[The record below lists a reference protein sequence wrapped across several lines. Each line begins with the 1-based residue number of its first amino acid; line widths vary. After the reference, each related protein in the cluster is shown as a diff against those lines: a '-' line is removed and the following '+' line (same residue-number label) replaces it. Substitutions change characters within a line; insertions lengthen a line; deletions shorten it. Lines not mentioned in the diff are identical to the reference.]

1 MKAFINTFQERKWEL
16 LQTLFEHIQI
26 SFIALLIATLIAIPI
41 GIWLTRHTK
50 IAEPIINI
58 AAIMQTIPSLALLGL
73 MIPLFGIGRVPAI
86 IALVIYA
93 LLPILRNTYTG
104 IKEVD
109 PSLKEA
115 AQGIGM
121 NTYRQ
126 LKNVEIPLAMP
137 VIMAGIRTAMVLIIG
152 TATLAAF
159 IGAGGLGDLI
169 LLGIDRNN
177 MNILLLGAIPA
188 ALLALLF
195 DFVLKRMEK
204 LSYRKMM
211 IVTGLLLLSFLLV
224 AIWPLFFQKDNQM
237 KFAGKLGTEPE
248 IITNMYKLII
258 EDKTDVNVD
267 IEPGMGK
274 TTFLFNAL
282 KSDDIDGY
290 LEFTGTVLGE
300 ITKEDAKFTTEKE
313 VYQQANDSINKK
325 YQMSLLKPMQYNNT
339 YALAVKKEYAD
350 KYQLKSIS
358 DLQKVE
364 STVRAGFT
372 LEFNDRL
379 DGYKGIQKKYGI
391 KFDNVRTM
399 EPKIRYQAI
408 EQGKI
413 DLIDAYSTDA
423 ELKKYGM
430 VVLKDDKHLFPPY
443 QGAPLLKDETI
454 KEHPEVVKALNQL
467 AGKITD
473 EEMQTMNYAVT
484 YQNKS
489 PESIARAYLKKEKLI
504 K

>member
-16 LQTLFEHIQI
+16 LQTLFEHIQL

-73 MIPLFGIGRVPAI
+73 MIPFFGIGRVPAI

-126 LKNVEIPLAMP
+126 LKNVEIPIAMP

-258 EDKTDVNVD
+258 EDKTDVFVE

-282 KSDDIDGY
+282 KSDNIDGY

-313 VYQQANDSINKK
+313 VYQQANESINKK

-358 DLQKVE
+358 DLQKVK
-364 STVRAGFT
+364 SAIRAGFT
-372 LEFNDRL
+372 LEFNDRM

-430 VVLKDDKHLFPPY
+430 VVLKDDKNLFPPY

-489 PESIARAYLKKEKLI
+489 PESTARAYLKREKLI

>member
-16 LQTLFEHIQI
+16 LQTLFEHIQL

-73 MIPLFGIGRVPAI
+73 MIPFFGIGRVPAI

-104 IKEVD
+104 IKEVN

-126 LKNVEIPLAMP
+126 LKNVEIPIAMP

-258 EDKTDVNVD
+258 EDKTDVFVE

-282 KSDDIDGY
+282 KSDNIDGY

-313 VYQQANDSINKK
+313 VYQQANESINKK

-358 DLQKVE
+358 DLQKVK
-364 STVRAGFT
+364 STIRAGFT
-372 LEFNDRL
+372 LEFNDRM

-430 VVLKDDKHLFPPY
+430 VVLKDDKNLFPPY

-489 PESIARAYLKKEKLI
+489 PESIAHAYLKREKLI

>member
-1 MKAFINTFQERKWEL
+1 MNSLWQTFSERKYEL
-16 LQTLFEHIQI
+16 LQALFEHIQI

-41 GIWLTRHTK
+41 GIYLTRHSK
-50 IAEPIINI
+50 IAEPIINVT
-58 AAIMQTIPSLALLGL
+58 AVLQTIPSLALLGL

-115 AQGIGM
+115 ASGIGM
-121 NTYRQ
+121 NTFRQ
-126 LKNVEIPLAMP
+126 LTKVEIPLAMP

-177 MNILLLGAIPA
+177 TSILLLGAIPA

-195 DFVLKRMEK
+195 DFLLKRMEK
-204 LSYRKMM
+204 LSYRKLIYILGAM
-211 IVTGLLLLSFLLV
+211 LLV
-224 AIWPLFFQKDNQM
+224 LLFVAVEPLLFGKEEKL

-248 IITNMYKLII
+248 IITNMYKYVI
-258 EDKTDVNVD
+258 EEKTDVSV
-267 IEPGMGK
+267 EVSPGMGK

-282 KSDDIDGY
+282 KSDNIDGY

-300 ITKEDAKFTTEKE
+300 ITKEDPEATTEAE
-313 VYQQANDSINKK
+313 VYQQANESLKKK
-325 YQMSLLKPMQYNNT
+325 YDMALLKPMKYNNT
-339 YALAVKKEYAD
+339 YALAVKKSYAEEHN
-350 KYQLKSIS
+350 LKTIS
-358 DLQKVE
+358 DLKKVKDDIR
-364 STVRAGFT
+364 VGFT
-372 LEFNDRL
+372 LEFNDRN
-379 DGYKGIQKKYGI
+379 DGYKGIQKKYNI
-391 KFDNVRTM
+391 KFNNVKTM

-408 EQGKI
+408 DQNKI
-413 DLIDAYSTDA
+413 DLMDAYSTDA
-423 ELKKYGM
+423 ELKKYDM

-443 QGAPLLKDETI
+443 QGAPLLKQSTI
-454 KEHPEVVKALNQL
+454 YKHPEVVDALNTL
-467 AGKITD
+467 SGKITD
-473 EEMQTMNYAVT
+473 EEMQKMNYEVA
-484 YQNKS
+484 YNNKT
-489 PESIARAYLKKEKLI
+489 PESVAKAYLKKEKII

>member
-1 MKAFINTFQERKWEL
+1 MGTLWQTFNQRKYEL
-16 LQTLFEHIQI
+16 LQALSEHIQI
-26 SFIALLIATLIAIPI
+26 SFIALLIATFITIPI
-41 GIWLTRHTK
+41 GIYLTRHTK
-50 IAEPIINI
+50 LAEPIINI
-58 AAIMQTIPSLALLGL
+58 TAVLQTIPSLALLGL

-115 AQGIGM
+115 ASGIGM

-126 LKNVEIPLAMP
+126 LTKVEIPLAMP

-195 DFVLKRMEK
+195 DFLLKRLEK
-204 LSYRKMM
+204 LSYRK
-211 IVTGLLLLSFLLV
+211 LLYVLSTMLLIFLIV
-224 AIWPLFFQKDNQM
+224 AIWPLFFNNDHKL

-248 IITNMYKLII
+248 IITNMYKIVI
-258 EDKTDVNVD
+258 EDKTDTTVEVS
-267 IEPGMGK
+267 PGMGK

-300 ITKEDAKFTTEKE
+300 ISKEDPEATTEKA
-313 VYQQANDSINKK
+313 VYQQANDSLK
-325 YQMSLLKPMQYNNT
+325 QFDMALLKPMKYNNT
-339 YALAVKKEYAD
+339 YALAVKRSYAKD
-350 KYQLKSIS
+350 HNLKTIS
-358 DLQKVE
+358 DLEKVKDDIR
-364 STVRAGFT
+364 VGFT
-372 LEFNDRL
+372 LEFNDRN

-391 KFDNVRTM
+391 KFNQVKTM

-408 EQGKI
+408 EQDKI

-423 ELKKYGM
+423 ELKKYDM

-443 QGAPLLKDETI
+443 QGAPLLKQSTI
-454 KEHPEVVKALNQL
+454 KDNPEVVRALNLL
-467 AGKITD
+467 ANKISD
-473 EEMQTMNYAVT
+473 EEMQAMNYEVT
-484 YQNKS
+484 YNDKT
-489 PESIARAYLKKEKLI
+489 PESVAKAYLKKEGII

>member
-16 LQTLFEHIQI
+16 LQTLFEHIQL

-73 MIPLFGIGRVPAI
+73 MIPFFGIGRVPAI

-126 LKNVEIPLAMP
+126 LKNVEIPIAMP

-195 DFVLKRMEK
+195 DFVLKHMEK

-258 EDKTDVNVD
+258 EDKTDVFVE

-282 KSDDIDGY
+282 KSDNIDGY

-313 VYQQANDSINKK
+313 VYQQANESINKK

-358 DLQKVE
+358 DLQKVK
-364 STVRAGFT
+364 STIRAGFT
-372 LEFNDRL
+372 LEFNDRM

-430 VVLKDDKHLFPPY
+430 VVLKDDKNLFPPY

-489 PESIARAYLKKEKLI
+489 PESIAHAYLKREKLI

>member
-16 LQTLFEHIQI
+16 LQTLFEHIQL

-73 MIPLFGIGRVPAI
+73 MIPFFGIGRVPAI

-126 LKNVEIPLAMP
+126 LKNVEIPIAMP

-258 EDKTDVNVD
+258 EDKTDVFVE

-282 KSDDIDGY
+282 KSDNIDGY

-313 VYQQANDSINKK
+313 VYQQANESINKK

-358 DLQKVE
+358 DLQKVK
-364 STVRAGFT
+364 SAIRAGFT
-372 LEFNDRL
+372 LEFNDRM

-430 VVLKDDKHLFPPY
+430 VVLKDDKNLFPPY

-467 AGKITD
+467 VGKITD

-489 PESIARAYLKKEKLI
+489 PESTARAYLKREKLI

>member
-16 LQTLFEHIQI
+16 LQTLFEHIQL

-73 MIPLFGIGRVPAI
+73 MIPFFGIGRVPAI

-126 LKNVEIPLAMP
+126 LKNVEIPIAMP

-258 EDKTDVNVD
+258 EDKTDVFVE

-282 KSDDIDGY
+282 KSDNIDGY

-313 VYQQANDSINKK
+313 VYQQANESINKK

-358 DLQKVE
+358 DLQKVK
-364 STVRAGFT
+364 STIRAGFT
-372 LEFNDRL
+372 LEFNDRM

-430 VVLKDDKHLFPPY
+430 VVLKDDKNLFPPY

>member
-16 LQTLFEHIQI
+16 LQTLFEHIQL
-26 SFIALLIATLIAIPI
+26 SFIALLIATLIAMPI

-73 MIPLFGIGRVPAI
+73 MIPFFGIGRVPAI

-104 IKEVD
+104 IKEVN

-126 LKNVEIPLAMP
+126 LKNVEIPIAMP

-258 EDKTDVNVD
+258 EDKTDVFVE

-282 KSDDIDGY
+282 KSDNIDGY

-313 VYQQANDSINKK
+313 VYQQANESINKK

-358 DLQKVE
+358 DLQKVK
-364 STVRAGFT
+364 STIRAGFT
-372 LEFNDRL
+372 LEFNDRM

-430 VVLKDDKHLFPPY
+430 VVLKDDKNLFPPY

-489 PESIARAYLKKEKLI
+489 PESIAHAYLKREKLI

>member
-26 SFIALLIATLIAIPI
+26 SFIALLIATLVAIPI

-350 KYQLKSIS
+350 KYQLKTIS

-364 STVRAGFT
+364 STIRAGFT
-372 LEFNDRL
+372 LEFNDRM

>member
-258 EDKTDVNVD
+258 EDKTDVNVE

-350 KYQLKSIS
+350 KYQLKTIS

-364 STVRAGFT
+364 STIRAGFT
-372 LEFNDRL
+372 LEFNDRM

-489 PESIARAYLKKEKLI
+489 PESIARTYLKKEKLI

>member
-73 MIPLFGIGRVPAI
+73 MIPFFGIGRVPAI

-126 LKNVEIPLAMP
+126 LKNVEIPIAMP

-211 IVTGLLLLSFLLV
+211 IVTGLLLLTFLLV
-224 AIWPLFFQKDNQM
+224 AVWPLFFQKDNQM

-282 KSDDIDGY
+282 RSDNIDGY

-358 DLQKVE
+358 DLQKIE

-372 LEFNDRL
+372 LEFNDRM

>member
-16 LQTLFEHIQI
+16 LQTLFEHIQL

-73 MIPLFGIGRVPAI
+73 MIPFFGIGRVPAI

-126 LKNVEIPLAMP
+126 LKNVEIPIAMP

-195 DFVLKRMEK
+195 DFVLKHMEK

-258 EDKTDVNVD
+258 EDKTDVFVE

-282 KSDDIDGY
+282 KSDNIDGY

-313 VYQQANDSINKK
+313 VYQQANESINKK

-358 DLQKVE
+358 DLQKVK
-364 STVRAGFT
+364 STIRAGFT
-372 LEFNDRL
+372 LEFNDRM

-430 VVLKDDKHLFPPY
+430 VVLKDDKNLFPPY

-489 PESIARAYLKKEKLI
+489 PESTARAYLKREKLI

>member
-1 MKAFINTFQERKWEL
+1 MEALWQTFNQRKYEL
-16 LQTLFEHIQI
+16 LQALFEHIQI
-26 SFIALLIATLIAIPI
+26 SFIALLIATFIAIPI
-41 GIWLTRHTK
+41 GIYLTRHTK
-50 IAEPIINI
+50 LAEPIINI
-58 AAIMQTIPSLALLGL
+58 TAVLQTIPSLALLGL

-115 AQGIGM
+115 ASGIGM

-126 LKNVEIPLAMP
+126 LTKVEVPLAMP

-177 MNILLLGAIPA
+177 MSILLLGAIPA

-195 DFVLKRMEK
+195 DFLLKRMEK
-204 LSYRKMM
+204 LSYRKLLYVLSTMLLIFL
-211 IVTGLLLLSFLLV
+211 IVAV
-224 AIWPLFFQKDNQM
+224 WPLLFKNDHKL

-248 IITNMYKLII
+248 IITNMYKLVI
-258 EDKTDVNVD
+258 EDKTDTTVEVS
-267 IEPGMGK
+267 PGMGK

-300 ITKEDAKFTTEKE
+300 ISKENPEATTEKA
-313 VYQQANDSINKK
+313 VYQQANDSLK
-325 YQMSLLKPMQYNNT
+325 QFDMALLKPMKYNNT
-339 YALAVKKEYAD
+339 YALAVKRSYAQEHD
-350 KYQLKSIS
+350 LKSIS
-358 DLQKVE
+358 DLEKVKDDIR
-364 STVRAGFT
+364 VGFT
-372 LEFNDRL
+372 LEFNDRN

-391 KFDNVRTM
+391 KFDQVKTM

-408 EQGKI
+408 EQDKI

-423 ELKKYGM
+423 ELKQYDM

-443 QGAPLLKDETI
+443 QGAPLLKQSTI
-454 KEHPEVVKALNQL
+454 KDNPEVVRALNL
-467 AGKITD
+467 LSNKISD
-473 EEMQTMNYAVT
+473 EEMQAMNYEVT
-484 YQNKS
+484 YNDKT
-489 PESIARAYLKKEKLI
+489 PESVAKAYLKKEGII

>member
-1 MKAFINTFQERKWEL
+1 MGALWQTFNQRKYEL
-16 LQTLFEHIQI
+16 LEALFEHIQI
-26 SFIALLIATLIAIPI
+26 SFIALLIATFIAIPI
-41 GIWLTRHTK
+41 GIYLTRHTK
-50 IAEPIINI
+50 LAEPIINI
-58 AAIMQTIPSLALLGL
+58 TAVLQTIPSLALLGL

-115 AQGIGM
+115 ASGIGM

-126 LKNVEIPLAMP
+126 LTKVEIPLAMP

-177 MNILLLGAIPA
+177 MSILLLGAIPA

-195 DFVLKRMEK
+195 DFLLKRMEK
-204 LSYRKMM
+204 LSYRKLLYVLSTMLLIFL
-211 IVTGLLLLSFLLV
+211 IVAV
-224 AIWPLFFQKDNQM
+224 WPLLFNNDHKL

-248 IITNMYKLII
+248 IITNMYKLVI
-258 EDKTDVNVD
+258 EDKTDTTVEVS
-267 IEPGMGK
+267 PGMGK

-300 ITKEDAKFTTEKE
+300 ISKENPEGTTEKA
-313 VYQQANDSINKK
+313 VYQQANDSLK
-325 YQMSLLKPMQYNNT
+325 QFDMALLQPMKYNNT
-339 YALAVKKEYAD
+339 YALAVKRSYAKD
-350 KYQLKSIS
+350 HNLKTIS
-358 DLQKVE
+358 DLEKVKDDIR
-364 STVRAGFT
+364 VGFT
-372 LEFNDRL
+372 LEFNDRN

-391 KFDNVRTM
+391 KFNQVKTM

-408 EQGKI
+408 EQDKI

-423 ELKKYGM
+423 ELKKYDM

-443 QGAPLLKDETI
+443 QGAPLLKQSTI
-454 KEHPEVVKALNQL
+454 KDNPEVVRALNLL
-467 AGKITD
+467 ANKISD
-473 EEMQTMNYAVT
+473 EEMQAMNYEVT
-484 YQNKS
+484 YNDKT
-489 PESIARAYLKKEKLI
+489 PESVAKAYLKKEGII

>member
-16 LQTLFEHIQI
+16 LQTLFEHIQL

-73 MIPLFGIGRVPAI
+73 MIPFFGIGRVPAI

-121 NTYRQ
+121 NTYLQ
-126 LKNVEIPLAMP
+126 LKNVEIPIAMP

-224 AIWPLFFQKDNQM
+224 AIWPLFLQKDNQM

-258 EDKTDVNVD
+258 EDKTDVFVE

-282 KSDDIDGY
+282 KSDNIDGY

-313 VYQQANDSINKK
+313 VYQQANESINKK

-358 DLQKVE
+358 DLQKVK
-364 STVRAGFT
+364 STIRAGFT
-372 LEFNDRL
+372 LEFNDRM

-408 EQGKI
+408 QQGKI

-430 VVLKDDKHLFPPY
+430 VVLKDDKNLFPPY

-489 PESIARAYLKKEKLI
+489 PESIAHAYLKREKLI

>member
-16 LQTLFEHIQI
+16 LQTLFEHIQL

-73 MIPLFGIGRVPAI
+73 MIPFFGIGRVPAI

-126 LKNVEIPLAMP
+126 LKNVEIPIAMP

-195 DFVLKRMEK
+195 DFVLKCMEK

-258 EDKTDVNVD
+258 EDKTDVNVE

-282 KSDDIDGY
+282 KSDNIDGY

-313 VYQQANDSINKK
+313 VYKQANESINKK

-350 KYQLKSIS
+350 KYQLKSIN
-358 DLQKVE
+358 DLQKVK
-364 STVRAGFT
+364 SAIRAGFT
-372 LEFNDRL
+372 LEFNDRM

-430 VVLKDDKHLFPPY
+430 VVLKDDKNLFPPY

-489 PESIARAYLKKEKLI
+489 PESIAHAYLKREKLI

>member
-73 MIPLFGIGRVPAI
+73 MIPFFGIGRVPAI

-126 LKNVEIPLAMP
+126 LKNVEIPIAMP

-350 KYQLKSIS
+350 KYQLKTIS

-364 STVRAGFT
+364 STIRAGFT
-372 LEFNDRL
+372 LEFNDRM

-504 K
+504 R

>member
-73 MIPLFGIGRVPAI
+73 MIPFFGIGRVPAI

-115 AQGIGM
+115 AQGVGM

-126 LKNVEIPLAMP
+126 LKNVEIPIAMP

-169 LLGIDRNN
+169 LVGIDRNN

-350 KYQLKSIS
+350 KYQLQTIS

-364 STVRAGFT
+364 STIRAGFT
-372 LEFNDRL
+372 LEFNDRM

>member
-1 MKAFINTFQERKWEL
+1 MKSFINTFQERKWEL

-26 SFIALLIATLIAIPI
+26 SFIALLIATLIAIPL

-50 IAEPIINI
+50 IAEPVINI
-58 AAIMQTIPSLALLGL
+58 AAMMQTIPSLALLGL
-73 MIPLFGIGRVPAI
+73 MIPFFGIGRVPAI

-121 NTYRQ
+121 NTFRQ
-126 LKNVEIPLAMP
+126 LSKVEIPLAMP

-188 ALLALLF
+188 AMLALIF
-195 DFVLKRMEK
+195 DFVLKRLEK
-204 LSYRKMM
+204 LNYRKIMM
-211 IVTGLLLLSFLLV
+211 VIALLLLSFVIIAL
-224 AIWPLFFQKDNQM
+224 WPLFFQKDNHM

-248 IITNMYKLII
+248 IITNMYKLLI
-258 EDKTDVNVD
+258 EEHTDVAVD
-267 IEPGMGK
+267 VEPGMGK

-282 KSDDIDGY
+282 KSDNIEGY

-300 ITKEDAKFTTEKE
+300 ITKENPEFTTEKE

-339 YALAVKKEYAD
+339 YALAVKKEYARAH
-350 KYQLKSIS
+350 QLKTIS
-358 DLQKVE
+358 DLQKVK
-364 STVRAGFT
+364 TTIRAGFT
-372 LEFNDRL
+372 LEFNDRM

-391 KFDNVRTM
+391 TLNNVRTM
-399 EPKIRYQAI
+399 EPKIRYQAV

-423 ELKKYGM
+423 ELKKYGF

-443 QGAPLLKDETI
+443 QGAPLLKNSTI
-454 KEHPEVVKALNQL
+454 KKYPEVVKALNL
-467 AGKITD
+467 LSDKITD
-473 EEMQTMNYAVT
+473 EEMQTMNYEVA

-489 PESIARAYLKKEKLI
+489 PEQVAKTYLKKEKLI

>member
-1 MKAFINTFQERKWEL
+1 MKGFIDTFNERKWEL
-16 LQTLFEHIQI
+16 AQTLFEHIQL

-41 GIWLTRHTK
+41 GIWLTRYTK

-73 MIPLFGIGRVPAI
+73 MIPFFGIGRVPAI

-93 LLPILRNTYTG
+93 ILPILRNTYTG

-126 LKNVEIPLAMP
+126 LKNVEIPIAMP

-188 ALLALLF
+188 AILALIF
-195 DFVLKRMEK
+195 DFGLKRMEK
-204 LSYRKMM
+204 LSYRKMI
-211 IVTGLLLLSFLLV
+211 IVTGLLLLSFLIIAV
-224 AIWPLFFQKDNQM
+224 WPLFFQKDNQM

-248 IITNMYKLII
+248 IITNMYKLLI
-258 EDKTDVNVD
+258 EEQTDVNVE

-282 KSDDIDGY
+282 KSDNVDGY

-300 ITKEDAKFTTEKE
+300 ITKENPKFTTEKE
-313 VYQQANDSINKK
+313 VYKQANDSINQK
-325 YQMSLLKPMQYNNT
+325 YQMSLLKPMQYDNT
-339 YALAVKKEYAD
+339 YALAVKKEYAQ
-350 KYQLKSIS
+350 KHNLKTIS
-358 DLQKVE
+358 DLAKVK
-364 STVRAGFT
+364 STIKAGFT
-372 LEFNDRL
+372 LEFNDRM
-379 DGYKGIQKKYGI
+379 DGYKGIQEKYDI
-391 KFDNVRTM
+391 QFKNVKTM

-430 VVLKDDKHLFPPY
+430 VVLEDDQHLFPPY

-454 KEHPEVVKALNQL
+454 KQHPDVVKALNQL
-467 AGKITD
+467 SNKITD

-489 PESIARAYLKKEKLI
+489 PESVAKDYLKKEKLL

>member
-16 LQTLFEHIQI
+16 LQTLFEHIQL

-73 MIPLFGIGRVPAI
+73 MIPFFGIGRVPAI

-104 IKEVD
+104 IKEVN

-126 LKNVEIPLAMP
+126 LKNVEIPIAMP

-258 EDKTDVNVD
+258 EDKTDVNVE

-282 KSDDIDGY
+282 KSDNIDGY

-313 VYQQANDSINKK
+313 VYQQANESINKK

-358 DLQKVE
+358 DLQKVK
-364 STVRAGFT
+364 STIRAGFT
-372 LEFNDRL
+372 LEFNDRM

-430 VVLKDDKHLFPPY
+430 VVLKDDKNLFPPY

-489 PESIARAYLKKEKLI
+489 PESIAHAYLKREKLI

>member
-16 LQTLFEHIQI
+16 LQTLFEHIQL

-73 MIPLFGIGRVPAI
+73 MIPFFGIGRVPAI

-126 LKNVEIPLAMP
+126 LKNVEIPIAMP

-258 EDKTDVNVD
+258 EDKTDVFVE

-282 KSDDIDGY
+282 KSDNIDGY

-313 VYQQANDSINKK
+313 VYQQANESINKK

-358 DLQKVE
+358 DLQKVK
-364 STVRAGFT
+364 STIRAGFT
-372 LEFNDRL
+372 LEFNDRM

-430 VVLKDDKHLFPPY
+430 VVLKDDKNLFPPY

-489 PESIARAYLKKEKLI
+489 PESTARAYLKREKLI

>member
-16 LQTLFEHIQI
+16 LQTLFEHIQL

-73 MIPLFGIGRVPAI
+73 MIPFFGIGRVPAI

-126 LKNVEIPLAMP
+126 LKNVEIPIAMP

-258 EDKTDVNVD
+258 EDKTDVNVE

-282 KSDDIDGY
+282 KSDNIDGY

-313 VYQQANDSINKK
+313 VYQQANESINKK

-358 DLQKVE
+358 DLQKVK
-364 STVRAGFT
+364 STIRAGFT
-372 LEFNDRL
+372 LEFNDRM

-430 VVLKDDKHLFPPY
+430 VVLKDDKNLFPPY

-489 PESIARAYLKKEKLI
+489 PESIAHAYLKREKLI

>member
-1 MKAFINTFQERKWEL
+1 MKSFINTFQERKWEL

-26 SFIALLIATLIAIPI
+26 SFIALLIATLIAIPL

-50 IAEPIINI
+50 IAEPVINI
-58 AAIMQTIPSLALLGL
+58 AAMMQTIPSLALLGL
-73 MIPLFGIGRVPAI
+73 MIPFFGIGRVPAI

-121 NTYRQ
+121 NTFRQ
-126 LKNVEIPLAMP
+126 LSKVEIPLAMP

-188 ALLALLF
+188 AMLALIF
-195 DFVLKRMEK
+195 DFVLKRLEK
-204 LSYRKMM
+204 LNYRKIMM
-211 IVTGLLLLSFLLV
+211 VIALLLLSFVIIAL
-224 AIWPLFFQKDNQM
+224 WPLFFQKDNHM

-248 IITNMYKLII
+248 IITNMYKLLI
-258 EDKTDVNVD
+258 EEHTDVAVD
-267 IEPGMGK
+267 VEPGMGK

-282 KSDDIDGY
+282 KSDNIDGY

-300 ITKEDAKFTTEKE
+300 ITKENPEFTTEKE

-339 YALAVKKEYAD
+339 YALAVKKEYA
-350 KYQLKSIS
+350 KAHQLKTIS
-358 DLQKVE
+358 DLQKVK
-364 STVRAGFT
+364 TTIRAGFT
-372 LEFNDRL
+372 LEFNDRM

-391 KFDNVRTM
+391 TLNNVRTM
-399 EPKIRYQAI
+399 EPKIRYQAV

-423 ELKKYGM
+423 ELKKYGF

-443 QGAPLLKDETI
+443 QGAPLLKNSTI
-454 KEHPEVVKALNQL
+454 KKYPEVVKALNL
-467 AGKITD
+467 LSDKISD
-473 EEMQTMNYAVT
+473 EEMQAMNYEVA

-489 PESIARAYLKKEKLI
+489 PEQVAKTYLKKEKLI

>member
-16 LQTLFEHIQI
+16 LQTLFEHIQL

-73 MIPLFGIGRVPAI
+73 MIPFFGIGRVPAI

-126 LKNVEIPLAMP
+126 LKNVEIPIAMP

-258 EDKTDVNVD
+258 EDKTDVFVE

-282 KSDDIDGY
+282 KSDNIDGY

-313 VYQQANDSINKK
+313 VYQQANESINKK

-358 DLQKVE
+358 DLQKVK
-364 STVRAGFT
+364 STIRAGFT
-372 LEFNDRL
+372 LEFNDRM

-430 VVLKDDKHLFPPY
+430 VVLKDDKNLFPPY

-489 PESIARAYLKKEKLI
+489 PESIAHAYLKREKLI

>member
-16 LQTLFEHIQI
+16 LQTLFEHIQL

-73 MIPLFGIGRVPAI
+73 MIPFFGIGRVPAI

-126 LKNVEIPLAMP
+126 LKNVEIPIAMP

-195 DFVLKRMEK
+195 DFVLKRMQK

-211 IVTGLLLLSFLLV
+211 IVTGSLLLSFLLV

-258 EDKTDVNVD
+258 EDKTDVNVE

-282 KSDDIDGY
+282 KSDNIDGY

-313 VYQQANDSINKK
+313 VYQQANESINKK

-358 DLQKVE
+358 DLQKVK
-364 STVRAGFT
+364 SAIRAGFT
-372 LEFNDRL
+372 LEFNDRM

-430 VVLKDDKHLFPPY
+430 VVLKDDKNLFPPY

-489 PESIARAYLKKEKLI
+489 PESIAHAYLKREKLI

>member
-248 IITNMYKLII
+248 IIINMYKLII

-358 DLQKVE
+358 DLQKVK

-430 VVLKDDKHLFPPY
+430 VVLKDDKNLFPPY

>member
-16 LQTLFEHIQI
+16 LQTLFEHIQL

-73 MIPLFGIGRVPAI
+73 MIPFFGIGRVPAI

-126 LKNVEIPLAMP
+126 LKNVEIPIAMP

-258 EDKTDVNVD
+258 EDKTDVNVE

-282 KSDDIDGY
+282 KSDNIDGY

-313 VYQQANDSINKK
+313 VYQQANESINKK

-358 DLQKVE
+358 DLQKVK
-364 STVRAGFT
+364 STIRAGFT
-372 LEFNDRL
+372 LEFNDRM

-430 VVLKDDKHLFPPY
+430 VVLKDDKNLFPPY

-467 AGKITD
+467 ADKITD

-489 PESIARAYLKKEKLI
+489 PESIAHAYLKREKLI

>member
-1 MKAFINTFQERKWEL
+1 MEALWQTFNQRKYEL
-16 LQTLFEHIQI
+16 LQALFEHIQI
-26 SFIALLIATLIAIPI
+26 SFIALLIATFIAIPI
-41 GIWLTRHTK
+41 GIYLTRHTK
-50 IAEPIINI
+50 LAEPIINI
-58 AAIMQTIPSLALLGL
+58 TAVLQTIPSLALLGL

-115 AQGIGM
+115 ASGIGM

-126 LKNVEIPLAMP
+126 LTKVEVPLAMP

-177 MNILLLGAIPA
+177 MSILLLGAIPA

-195 DFVLKRMEK
+195 DFLLKRMEK
-204 LSYRKMM
+204 LSYRKLLYVLSTMLLIFL
-211 IVTGLLLLSFLLV
+211 IVAV
-224 AIWPLFFQKDNQM
+224 WPLLFNNDHKL

-248 IITNMYKLII
+248 IITNMYKLVI
-258 EDKTDVNVD
+258 EDKTDTTVEVS
-267 IEPGMGK
+267 PGMGK

-300 ITKEDAKFTTEKE
+300 ISKENPEATTEKA
-313 VYQQANDSINKK
+313 VYQQANDSLK
-325 YQMSLLKPMQYNNT
+325 QFDMALLKPMKYNNT
-339 YALAVKKEYAD
+339 YALAVKRSYAQEHD
-350 KYQLKSIS
+350 LKSIS
-358 DLQKVE
+358 DLEKVKDDIR
-364 STVRAGFT
+364 VGFT
-372 LEFNDRL
+372 LEFNDRN

-391 KFDNVRTM
+391 KFDQVKTM

-408 EQGKI
+408 EQDKI

-423 ELKKYGM
+423 ELKQYDM

-443 QGAPLLKDETI
+443 QGAPLLKQSTI
-454 KEHPEVVKALNQL
+454 KDNPEVVRALNL
-467 AGKITD
+467 LSNKISD
-473 EEMQTMNYAVT
+473 EEMQAMNYEVT
-484 YQNKS
+484 YNDKT
-489 PESIARAYLKKEKLI
+489 PESVAKAYLKKEGII

>member
-1 MKAFINTFQERKWEL
+1 MNTLWQTFSERKYEL
-16 LQTLFEHIQI
+16 LQALFEHIQI
-26 SFIALLIATLIAIPI
+26 SFIALLIATFIAIPI
-41 GIWLTRHTK
+41 GIYLTRHSR
-50 IAEPIINI
+50 IAEPIINVT
-58 AAIMQTIPSLALLGL
+58 AVLQTIPSLALLGL

-115 AQGIGM
+115 ASGIGM
-121 NTYRQ
+121 NTFRQ
-126 LKNVEIPLAMP
+126 LTKVEIPLAMP

-177 MNILLLGAIPA
+177 TSILLLGAIPA
-188 ALLALLF
+188 ALLALIF
-195 DFVLKRMEK
+195 DFLLKRMEK
-204 LSYRKMM
+204 LSYRKLIYILGVM
-211 IVTGLLLLSFLLV
+211 LLVFLLV
-224 AIWPLFFQKDNQM
+224 AVGPLLFGKEEKL

-248 IITNMYKLII
+248 IITNMYKYVI
-258 EDKTDVNVD
+258 EEKTDASVEVS
-267 IEPGMGK
+267 PGMGK

-282 KSDDIDGY
+282 KSDNIDGY

-300 ITKEDAKFTTEKE
+300 ITKEDPEATTEAE
-313 VYQQANDSINKK
+313 VYQQANESLKKK
-325 YQMSLLKPMQYNNT
+325 YDMALLKPMKYNNT
-339 YALAVKKEYAD
+339 YALAVKKSYAEEHN
-350 KYQLKSIS
+350 LKTIS
-358 DLQKVE
+358 DLEKVKDDIR
-364 STVRAGFT
+364 VGFT
-372 LEFNDRL
+372 LEFNDRN
-379 DGYKGIQKKYGI
+379 DGYKGIQKKYNI
-391 KFDNVRTM
+391 KFNNVKTM

-408 EQGKI
+408 DQNKI
-413 DLIDAYSTDA
+413 DLMDAYSTDA
-423 ELKKYGM
+423 ELKKYDM

-443 QGAPLLKDETI
+443 QGAPLLKQSTI
-454 KEHPEVVKALNQL
+454 EDHPQVVDALNEL

-473 EEMQTMNYAVT
+473 EEMQKMNYEVA
-484 YQNKS
+484 YNNKT
-489 PESIARAYLKKEKLI
+489 PESVAKAYLKKEKII

>member
-1 MKAFINTFQERKWEL
+1 MGTLWQTFNQRKYEL
-16 LQTLFEHIQI
+16 LQALSEHIQI
-26 SFIALLIATLIAIPI
+26 SFIALLIATFIAIPI
-41 GIWLTRHTK
+41 GIYLTRHTK
-50 IAEPIINI
+50 LAEPIINI
-58 AAIMQTIPSLALLGL
+58 TAVLQTIPSLALLGL

-115 AQGIGM
+115 ASGIGM

-126 LKNVEIPLAMP
+126 LTKVEIPLAMP

-177 MNILLLGAIPA
+177 MSILLLGAIPA

-195 DFVLKRMEK
+195 DFLLKRLEK
-204 LSYRKMM
+204 LSYRK
-211 IVTGLLLLSFLLV
+211 LLYVLSTMLLIFLIV
-224 AIWPLFFQKDNQM
+224 AIWPLFFNNDHKL

-248 IITNMYKLII
+248 IITSMYKLVI
-258 EDKTDVNVD
+258 EDKTDKTVEVS
-267 IEPGMGK
+267 PGMGK

-300 ITKEDAKFTTEKE
+300 ISKEDPEATTEKA
-313 VYQQANDSINKK
+313 VYQQANDSLK
-325 YQMSLLKPMQYNNT
+325 QFDMALLKPMKYNNT
-339 YALAVKKEYAD
+339 YALAVKRSYAKD
-350 KYQLKSIS
+350 HNLKTIS
-358 DLQKVE
+358 DLEKIKDDIRV
-364 STVRAGFT
+364 GFT
-372 LEFNDRL
+372 LEFNDRN

-391 KFDNVRTM
+391 KFNQVKTM

-408 EQGKI
+408 EQDKI

-423 ELKKYGM
+423 ELKKYDM

-443 QGAPLLKDETI
+443 QGAPLLKQSTI
-454 KEHPEVVKALNQL
+454 KDNPEVVRALNLL
-467 AGKITD
+467 ANKISD
-473 EEMQTMNYAVT
+473 EEMQAMNYEVT
-484 YQNKS
+484 YNDKM
-489 PESIARAYLKKEKLI
+489 PESVAKAYLKKEGII

>member
-126 LKNVEIPLAMP
+126 LKNVETPLAMP

-258 EDKTDVNVD
+258 EDKTDVNVE

-350 KYQLKSIS
+350 KYQLKTIS

-364 STVRAGFT
+364 STIRAGFT
-372 LEFNDRL
+372 LEFNDRM

-443 QGAPLLKDETI
+443 QGAPLLKVETI

-489 PESIARAYLKKEKLI
+489 PESIARTYLKKEKLI

>member
-1 MKAFINTFQERKWEL
+1 MGTLWQTFNQRKYEL
-16 LQTLFEHIQI
+16 LQALSEHIQI
-26 SFIALLIATLIAIPI
+26 SFIALLIATFIAIPI
-41 GIWLTRHTK
+41 GIYLTRHTK
-50 IAEPIINI
+50 LAEPIINI
-58 AAIMQTIPSLALLGL
+58 TAVLQTIPSLALLGL

-115 AQGIGM
+115 ASGIGM

-126 LKNVEIPLAMP
+126 LTKVEIPLAMP

-195 DFVLKRMEK
+195 DFLLKRLEK
-204 LSYRKMM
+204 LSYRK
-211 IVTGLLLLSFLLV
+211 LLYVLSTMLLIFLIV
-224 AIWPLFFQKDNQM
+224 AIWPLFFNNDHKL

-248 IITNMYKLII
+248 IITNMYKIVI
-258 EDKTDVNVD
+258 EDKTDTTVEVS
-267 IEPGMGK
+267 PGMGK

-300 ITKEDAKFTTEKE
+300 ISKEDPEATTEKA
-313 VYQQANDSINKK
+313 VYQQANDSLK
-325 YQMSLLKPMQYNNT
+325 QFDMALLKPMKYNNT
-339 YALAVKKEYAD
+339 YALAVKRSYAKD
-350 KYQLKSIS
+350 HNLKTIS
-358 DLQKVE
+358 DLEKVKDDIR
-364 STVRAGFT
+364 VGFT
-372 LEFNDRL
+372 LEFNDRN

-391 KFDNVRTM
+391 KFNQVKTM

-408 EQGKI
+408 EQDKI

-423 ELKKYGM
+423 ELKKYDM

-443 QGAPLLKDETI
+443 QGAPLLKQSTI
-454 KEHPEVVKALNQL
+454 KDNPEVVRALKLL
-467 AGKITD
+467 ANKISD
-473 EEMQTMNYAVT
+473 EEMQAMNYEVT
-484 YQNKS
+484 YNDKT
-489 PESIARAYLKKEKLI
+489 PESVAKAYLKKEGII